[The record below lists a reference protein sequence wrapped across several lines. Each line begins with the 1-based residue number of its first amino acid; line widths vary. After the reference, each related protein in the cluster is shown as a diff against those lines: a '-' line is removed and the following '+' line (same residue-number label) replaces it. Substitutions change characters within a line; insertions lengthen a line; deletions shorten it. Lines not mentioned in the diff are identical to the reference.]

1 MFNFYRNLFPDNLV
15 EACFSSYK
23 TVLVPLNETYPNETD
38 VEDWNITAGKSS
50 GTNILGI
57 VLFAIVF
64 GVIIGQMREDGKV
77 LVDFFRS
84 FNNAMMTITEIVIHL
99 TPIAVLFL
107 VLPQILDVKELK
119 DLLGSVGW
127 YTLTVL
133 IGLFFHGLVVLPLL
147 YFIFTRKNPFSF
159 LVNLSAALMTAFGTA
174 SSSATLPVIHIN
186 SSRIKVKL
194 DFQILF

>member
-1 MFNFYRNLFPDNLV
+1 M

-23 TVLVPLNETYPNETD
+23 TVLLPLNETDPYETD
-38 VEDWNITAGKSS
+38 IDDWKITAGKNS
-50 GTNILGI
+50 GTNILGV

-127 YTLTVL
+127 YTITVL
-133 IGLFFHGLVVLPLL
+133 VGLFIHGLIVLPLL

-159 LVNLSAALMTAFGTA
+159 LIDLSAALMTAFGTA
-174 SSSATLPVIHIN
+174 SSSATMPVIHIN
-186 SSRIKVKL
+186 SNLIFKVKL
-194 DFQILF
+194 YFQILF